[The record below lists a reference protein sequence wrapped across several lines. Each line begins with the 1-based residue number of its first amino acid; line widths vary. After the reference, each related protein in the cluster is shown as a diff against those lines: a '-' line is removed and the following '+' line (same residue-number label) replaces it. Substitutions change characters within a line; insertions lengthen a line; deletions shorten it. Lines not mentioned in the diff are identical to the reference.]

1 MSDLDR
7 LQYRSQFILGPYFIE
22 KLTSWKK
29 IKIGNGICLTVH
41 PDLNV
46 YQAANKGKSVTLLGY
61 ILDPNNPNDRDTD
74 VVKKLSHKI
83 FDGAGPYFG
92 LTYDFGGRWILIID
106 DGKEPILFTDPAGL
120 RQAVYTEKKSTRD
133 FWCASQPGI
142 IAEVLNLKLD
152 DDAVRFINSFKER
165 DDEYYWVGDSTP
177 YKEIKHL
184 LPNHFLKLYEESRS
198 RYWPDKTFE
207 RLSLDEATKK
217 CSRYLEDLM
226 ISASK
231 RYNLILSLSSGLDSR
246 LLLAASR
253 KIKDKISCLSEIKN
267 NTDNNHADVRIP
279 SKLLPKLGI
288 AHDIVE
294 SPTEIM
300 SDRFNDIFHKNVPFA
315 HEKWAL
321 KAEVYFNRYNLKM
334 VDVIGTVSDIAK
346 FGYDYFI
353 YNDGTVTLEKLSE
366 CVRLQNDGFA
376 LTHLER
382 WIKEIGDIFNYS
394 IPDLF
399 YWEQRIGRWASTNY
413 LEFDVGWQDIF
424 APYNCRSLLIS
435 MLSVDAKFRM
445 PPNYTICEKMI
456 RNLWPE
462 VLSQPINPHRK
473 RGGLLKRIKRK
484 LVRLKQNITN

>member
-1 MSDLDR
+1 LSDFEK
-7 LQYRSQFILGPYFIE
+7 LQYRSQFVLGPYFIE
-22 KLTSWKK
+22 NFVSWKK
-29 IKIGNGICLTVH
+29 MKIGNGICLTVH
-41 PDLNV
+41 PDLNT
-46 YQAANKGKSVTLLGY
+46 YQIISKEKSVTLLGY
-61 ILDPNNPNDRDTD
+61 MLDPNNPHDSDSD
-74 VVKKLSHKI
+74 VIKKLSLKI
-83 FDGAGPYFG
+83 FDNVGPYFG

-120 RQAVYTEKKSTRD
+120 RQVVYTEKKSTGD
-133 FWCASQPGI
+133 FWCASQPGV
-142 IAEVLNLKLD
+142 IAEVLNLKMD
-152 DDAVRFINSFKER
+152 EDAVRFINSFKQR

-184 LPNHFLKLYEESRS
+184 LPNHFLKLREGSGS
-198 RYWPDKTFE
+198 RYWPDKAFK
-207 RLSLDEATKK
+207 RISLDEGAKES
-217 CSRYLEDLM
+217 SRYLEGLM
-226 ISASK
+226 ICASK

-253 KIKDKISCLSEIKN
+253 KIKDKITCLTEIKKN
-267 NTDNNHADVRIP
+267 MNEEHADVRIP
-279 SKLLPKLGI
+279 SKLLQKLGI

-294 SPTEIM
+294 SPTQIM

-321 KAEVYFNRYNLKM
+321 KAEVYFNRYNLKV

-353 YNDGTVTLEKLSE
+353 DNDGAITLDKLSE
-366 CVRLQNDGFA
+366 CIKLKNDGFA

-382 WIKEIGDIFNYS
+382 WIKEIGDTFNYS
-394 IPDLF
+394 APDLF

-424 APYNCRSLLIS
+424 APYNCRTLLIT

-445 PPNYTICEKMI
+445 PPNYRICEKMI

-462 VLSQPINPHRK
+462 VLSQPINPHRMK
-473 RGGLLKRIKRK
+473 GSLLKRIKRK
-484 LVRLKQNITN
+484 LVRLRQNITN

>member
-1 MSDLDR
+1 MER
-7 LQYRSQFILGPYFIE
+7 LLYRSQFVLGPYFIE
-22 KLTSWKK
+22 NYASWKK
-29 IKIGNGICLTVH
+29 VKIGNDIFLTVH
-41 PDLNV
+41 PDLNTC
-46 YQAANKGKSVTLLGY
+46 QIIRKEKSITLLGF
-61 ILDPNNPNDRDTD
+61 ILDPNNPNDSDFD
-74 VVKKLSHKI
+74 VVEKLSHKI
-83 FDGAGPYFG
+83 FDNDGPYFG

-106 DGKEPILFTDPAGL
+106 NGKESILFTDPAGL
-120 RQAVYTEKKSTRD
+120 RQVVYTEKNSTRD
-133 FWCASQPGI
+133 FWCASQPGM
-142 IAEVLNLKLD
+142 IAEVLNLKMD
-152 DDAVRFINSFKER
+152 DDAVRFIKSFKER

-184 LPNHFLKLYEESRS
+184 LPNHFLKLHEGSCI
-198 RYWPDKTFE
+198 RYWPDEASK
-207 RLSLDEATKK
+207 RISLDKGANES
-217 CSRYLEDLM
+217 SRYLEGLM

-231 RYNLILSLSSGLDSR
+231 RYNLVLSLSSGLDSR

-253 KIKDKISCLSEIKN
+253 KIKDTIFCLTEIKN
-267 NTDNNHADVRIP
+267 NMNEEHADVQIP

-294 SPTEIM
+294 SPSEIM
-300 SDRFNDIFHKNVPFA
+300 SDRFNDIFHKNVNFA

-321 KAEVYFNRYNLKM
+321 KAEVYYNRYNLKV

-353 YNDGTVTLEKLSE
+353 DNDSEVTLEKLSE
-366 CVRLQNDGFA
+366 CLRLKNNGFA

-382 WIKEIGDIFNYS
+382 WMKGLGNTFNYS
-394 IPDLF
+394 MPDLF

-424 APYNCRSLLIS
+424 APYNCRTLLIT

-445 PPNYTICEKMI
+445 PPNYRICEKMI

-462 VLSQPINPHRK
+462 VLSQPINPHRMK
-473 RGGLLKRIKRK
+473 GSFLKRIKRK
-484 LVRLKQNITN
+484 LVRFKQNITN

>member
-1 MSDLDR
+1 MLDMER
-7 LQYRSQFILGPYFIE
+7 LQYRSQFVLGPDFVDR
-22 KLTSWKK
+22 LTSWKK
-29 IKIGNGICLTVH
+29 IRIGNDKCLTVH
-41 PDLNV
+41 PDLKTC
-46 YQAANKGKSVTLLGY
+46 QAISKGKSVTLLGY
-61 ILDPNNPNDRDTD
+61 ILDPNNPNDSDTD
-74 VVKKLSHKI
+74 VVNKLSHKI
-83 FDGAGPYFG
+83 FNGDEPYFG
-92 LTYDFGGRWILIID
+92 LTYDFGGRWILIIE
-106 DGKEPILFTDPAGL
+106 DGKEPILMNDPGGL
-120 RQAVYTEKKSTRD
+120 RQVVYTEKNSTKE
-133 FWCASQPGI
+133 FWCASQPVI
-142 IAEVLNLKLD
+142 IAEILNLKMD
-152 DDAVRFINSFKER
+152 DDAVRFINSFKEK

-177 YKEIKHL
+177 YKEVKQL
-184 LPNHFLKLYEESRS
+184 LPNHFLKLNKGSCG
-198 RYWPDKTFE
+198 RYWPDKAFE
-207 RLSLDEATKK
+207 RISLDEGTKK
-217 CSRYLEDLM
+217 SSRYLEGLM

-253 KIKDKISCLSEIKN
+253 KIKDKISCLTEIKN
-267 NTDNNHADVRIP
+267 YMNVEHADVKIP

-300 SDRFNDIFHKNVPFA
+300 NDRFNDIFHKNVPFA

-321 KAEVYFNRYNLKM
+321 KAEVYFNRYNLEM

-353 YNDGTVTLEKLSE
+353 FNDGAVTLEKLSE

-376 LTHLER
+376 LTQLER
-382 WIKEIGDIFNYS
+382 WIKEIGDIYNYS

-424 APYNCRSLLIS
+424 APYNCRTLLIT
-435 MLSVDAKFRM
+435 MLSVDAKFRI
-445 PPNYTICEKMI
+445 PPKYTICEKMI

-462 VLSQPINPHRK
+462 VLSQPINPHRGK
-473 RGGLLKRIKRK
+473 GSLLKRIKRK